1 MAWCLIQDQSK
12 TFIHSTL
19 LKTEI
24 SDGSMGQLAGK
35 GFSLYNMIVINK
47 MIAILIVMVNLITLV
62 SETVS

>member
-1 MAWCLIQDQSK
+1 
-12 TFIHSTL
+12 
-19 LKTEI
+19 
-24 SDGSMGQLAGK
+24 MGQLARK